1 VDSYPFSLGG
11 TQEQANSLK
20 DHGVDGLIG
29 YLSAM
34 NVDRLRYVL
43 NAELAF
49 MPVTLAGAY
58 FNGAEDE
65 LSQLH
70 SLGIPQ
76 GATVWLDLE
85 GKKTYQWPVNDL
97 LLKVNAWAHALID
110 DGYIPGLYVGSPQP
124 FTGPELT
131 ALAVQRYWCA
141 PSLILD
147 RNGKDWSEPTGVGF
161 CMRQFW
167 PQCTFPGTNVFVD
180 VNMVGEDRR
189 GRVPTWVVG

>member
-1 VDSYPFSLGG
+1 MGGSL
-11 TQEQANSLK
+11 QQAQSLK
-20 DHGVDGLIG
+20 SHGVDFFCG
-29 YLSAM
+29 YLGVINSQ
-34 NVDRLRYVL
+34 RLNYIL
-43 NAELAF
+43 DSGLAF
-49 MPVTLAGAY
+49 FPVTLAGAY

-85 GKKTYQWPVNDL
+85 GQKTYRWSVNDL

-124 FTGPELT
+124 FTGPELA
-131 ALAVQRYWCA
+131 ALAVMRYWCA

-167 PQCTFPGTNVFVD
+167 DQGTFHGTNVFVD
-180 VNMVGEDRR
+180 CNMVGKDRH
-189 GRVPTWVVG
+189 GRLPTWVVS